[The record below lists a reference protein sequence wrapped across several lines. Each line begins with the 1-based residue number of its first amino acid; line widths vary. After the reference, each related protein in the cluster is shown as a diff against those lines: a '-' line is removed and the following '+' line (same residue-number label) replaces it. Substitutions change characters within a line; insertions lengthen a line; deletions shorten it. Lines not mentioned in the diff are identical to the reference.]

1 MTRDGARVRRRLRT
15 IGAALLLPL
24 TRHAPAGTEPMTAQ
38 RGRIEAAFMRNFAR
52 YVGWPT
58 AAFSNERSPW
68 TVCIVGDGHF
78 DDGLESTF
86 QGRTEQGRGFE
97 IVRASA
103 PSDLPPCQIVY
114 IGFEAAAQRR
124 SALAAF
130 RRQPVLTVGNAAEFL
145 QEGGIVRLFAG
156 ERIEMSIN
164 LDQARAVS
172 IVIPA
177 KMLELAREV
186 LENGA
191 VRRLR

>member
-52 YVGWPT
+52 YVAWPT
-58 AAFSNERSPW
+58 VAFANERTPW

-78 DDGLESTF
+78 DGALESTF

-97 IVRASA
+97 IVRAGA
-103 PSDLPPCQIVY
+103 ANELPPCQIAY
-114 IGFEAAAQRR
+114 IGLEAAAQRR
-124 SALAAF
+124 AALATL
-130 RRQPVLTVGNAAEFL
+130 RKQPVLTVGNASEFM
-145 QEGGIVRLFAG
+145 QEGGIIRLLAG

-172 IVIPA
+172 IGIPA